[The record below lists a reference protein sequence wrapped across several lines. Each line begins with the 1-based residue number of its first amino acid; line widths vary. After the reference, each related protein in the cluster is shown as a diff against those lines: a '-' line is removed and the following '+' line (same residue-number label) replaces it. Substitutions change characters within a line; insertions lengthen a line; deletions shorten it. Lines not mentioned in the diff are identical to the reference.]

1 MPTAFSVDDSVLVVS
16 VIGDRDEPDDVVLR
30 SETVLGAAFVLP
42 PVAFS

>member
-1 MPTAFSVDDSVLVVS
+1 VPTAFSVDDSVLVVS
-16 VIGDRDEPDDVVLR
+16 GIGDRDEPDVVLR

>member
-16 VIGDRDEPDDVVLR
+16 VIGDRDEPDVVLR
-30 SETVLGAAFVLP
+30 SETVLGVAFVLP